1 MIDHLSLAEAH
12 KDAADKAMQ
21 KGHKSAYKYHID
33 KQMAHLSRLTSKK
46 FKGIEHED
54 GSDLTTASAGTAKD
68 DTMS

>member
-1 MIDHLSLAEAH
+1 MIDHLSYAKAH
-12 KDAADKAMQ
+12 KEAADVALQ
-21 KGHKSAYKYHID
+21 KDHKSAYKYHID
-33 KQMAHLSRLTSKK
+33 KQMEHLNKLTSKK